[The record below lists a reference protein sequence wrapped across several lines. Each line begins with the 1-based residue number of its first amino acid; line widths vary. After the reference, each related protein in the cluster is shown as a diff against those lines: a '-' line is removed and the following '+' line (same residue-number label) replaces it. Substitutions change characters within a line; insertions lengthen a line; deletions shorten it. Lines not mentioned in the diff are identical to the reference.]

1 MLSLIFVLL
10 KKFFNIEMNTV
21 AKNNKF
27 VNVFKYI
34 GSYESLGFS
43 KKFNI
48 YVSVFEFLFYFITFK
63 SWACIVVISN
73 SVVKINAN
81 FLINLSILMYV
92 SYKNRG
98 ILQKKNIQT
107 QLLQFFMPMLYD
119 GVVDITIFA

>member
-48 YVSVFEFLFYFITFK
+48 YVSVFEFLFYFITFNGVFGLSFIAK
-63 SWACIVVISN
+63 VFVILTYRF
-73 SVVKINAN
+73 IR
-81 FLINLSILMYV
+81 FLFL
-92 SYKNRG
+92 K
-98 ILQKKNIQT
+98 
-107 QLLQFFMPMLYD
+107 
-119 GVVDITIFA
+119 